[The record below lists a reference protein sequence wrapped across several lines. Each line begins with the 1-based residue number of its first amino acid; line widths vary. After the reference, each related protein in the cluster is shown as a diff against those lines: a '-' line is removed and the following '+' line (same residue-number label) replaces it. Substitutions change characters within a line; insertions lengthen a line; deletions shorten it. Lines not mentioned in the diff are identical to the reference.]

1 MSIKTFIIQFSFA
14 ITFLFFSFFA
24 LKNAEAGTP
33 DVLKCQK
40 DCGTVDVNNEFSFQ
54 ARLMKESKR
63 AGCNVTFIEDDIIL
77 TAAHCFDIKVKCCD
91 SEKAKKKSR
100 IWKKK

>member
-1 MSIKTFIIQFSFA
+1 MFA
-14 ITFLFFSFFA
+14 GWGLVGLCPGPAISSL
-24 LKNAEAGTP
+24 

-54 ARLMKESKR
+54 ARLMKGSKR

-100 IWKKK
+100 IWKKNKKSCM